1 MLPSRNQS
9 EIANSGIL
17 SPKITVKWHQEVAN
31 QVNLPK
37 QAQNQPKQKKEN
49 QNSTHPSFHNK
60 KWVLLFNILINND
73 RYRTSFY

>member
-37 QAQNQPKQKKEN
+37 QAQNQPKQKKRKPKFDASKFSQEKMG
-49 QNSTHPSFHNK
+49 TPF
-60 KWVLLFNILINND
+60 
-73 RYRTSFY
+73 